1 MMGAH
6 QEFEAVSG
14 QKSLCGF
21 NCSAVKCCFFYGRY
35 DAQWVT
41 MIQAVA
47 SQAIVPN
54 TDLQDLAN
62 DYHVYK

>member
-1 MMGAH
+1 M
-6 QEFEAVSG
+6 
-14 QKSLCGF
+14 L
-21 NCSAVKCCFFYGRY
+21 FFYGRY
-35 DAQWVT
+35 DGQWVT

-54 TDLQDLAN
+54 TDLQGLAN